1 MAEKVHISNHPHEN
15 EENIIPDVI
24 AESDSVLYD
33 VLSDLRVKRVKQV
46 CISYAKCPITPPP
59 LPTKL
64 GFSYSH

>member
-33 VLSDLRVKRVKQV
+33 VLSDLRVNKHKRVKQV
-46 CISYAKCPITPPP
+46 CISYAKCPI
-59 LPTKL
+59 PTKL